1 MAKVLVLGGTGM
13 LGGAVVEEFTS
24 FSERLLVS
32 SRTGQ
37 IAGVDKNIE
46 QISFDAKS
54 ESPGDV
60 LSSLDTGDY
69 VINCIGVIKS
79 EIDDRSQLS
88 LLNATE
94 VNTVFPRKLAREA
107 EKRGIR
113 VIQIATDCAFSGHSG
128 NYRESSVQ
136 DPVDHYGRTKSA
148 GEIQSAS
155 MMHLRVSIIGPETR
169 GHKSLYDWV
178 AHQPFGAEITGYKN
192 HLWNGIPAKHFAKI
206 ARGIIE
212 TEIFVPGVHH
222 VVPEDKV
229 SKYELVVLIAEH
241 VGRGDLAI
249 TEGFAPESIDRT
261 LATDRPQFNRQ
272 LWAASGRVTL
282 PTVSELV
289 AEI

>member
-1 MAKVLVLGGTGM
+1 MAKVLILGGTGM
-13 LGGAVVEEFTS
+13 LGSAVVQEFAGFTGG
-24 FSERLLVS
+24 LLVS

-37 IAGVDKNIE
+37 IKGIE
-46 QISFDAKS
+46 QTMQQIQFDAKLDS
-54 ESPGDV
+54 AGDA
-60 LSSLDTGDY
+60 LGALDSGDY

-94 VNTVFPRKLAREA
+94 VNTVFPRKLAMEA
-107 EKRGIR
+107 ENRGIR
-113 VIQIATDCAFSGHSG
+113 VIQIATDCAFSGHLG

-148 GEIQSAS
+148 GEVESAS

-178 AHQPFGAEITGYKN
+178 AHQPLGAEITGYKN

-212 TEIFVPGVHH
+212 TEIFVPGFHH

-229 SKYELVVLIAEH
+229 SKYELVGLIAAH

-261 LATDRPQFNRQ
+261 LATDRPKFNRQ